1 MTRNEFMEKL
11 TEELRRRR
19 VGDAAEVAEEYE
31 QHFAFKLADGYSE
44 EEIAAR
50 LGDPAALAAQFEP
63 QSKPPRRSAGLT
75 RLWLSIVDLFFGI
88 LSVFL
93 GAFGVVL
100 GACVVAFGTTG
111 ICLIGGLERLPMVS
125 LPSMPLWCGIILG
138 LSLLGLAALSAVGC
152 VWFFA
157 FLRQTLRAY
166 GRFHQNA
173 LAPCRGEAILPG
185 LPLTPQLS
193 GKTKRRLRT
202 AALAG
207 LVLFAVCFV
216 GGYLACSLAAGSP
229 EFWHVWGWFAG

>member
-1 MTRNEFMEKL
+1 MTRNEFMKKL

-63 QSKPPRRSAGLT
+63 QGEPTRRSAGLT

-88 LSVFL
+88 LTVFL

-100 GACVVAFGTTG
+100 GACVVAFGATG

-125 LPSMPLWCGIILG
+125 LPSMPLCL
-138 LSLLGLAALSAVGC
+138 C
-152 VWFFA
+152 V
-157 FLRQTLRAY
+157 
-166 GRFHQNA
+166 
-173 LAPCRGEAILPG
+173 I
-185 LPLTPQLS
+185 
-193 GKTKRRLRT
+193 KK
-202 AALAG
+202 
-207 LVLFAVCFV
+207 
-216 GGYLACSLAAGSP
+216 
-229 EFWHVWGWFAG
+229 

>member
-1 MTRNEFMEKL
+1 MTRNEFMEKQ

-88 LSVFL
+88 LTVFL

-100 GACVVAFGTTG
+100 GACVVAFGATG

-157 FLRQTLRAY
+157 FWRQTFRAY
-166 GRFHQNA
+166 GRFRQNA
-173 LAPCRGEAILPG
+173 LAPCRGEAVLPG
-185 LPLTPQLS
+185 LPLAPQLS
-193 GKTKRRLRT
+193 GKAKRRLRT

>member
-63 QSKPPRRSAGLT
+63 PRRSAGLT

-100 GACVVAFGTTG
+100 GACVVAFGATG
-111 ICLIGGLERLPMVS
+111 ICLIGGLGRLPMVS

-157 FLRQTLRAY
+157 FLRQTFRAY
-166 GRFHQNA
+166 GRFRQNA

-185 LPLTPQLS
+185 LPLAPQLS

>member
-63 QSKPPRRSAGLT
+63 QGEPTRRSAGLT

-88 LSVFL
+88 LTVFL

-100 GACVVAFGTTG
+100 GACVVAFGATG

-207 LVLFAVCFV
+207 LVLFAVCLV
-216 GGYLACSLAAGSP
+216 GGYLACSLAAESP